1 MEIPSDTPL
10 ELAVAAIERH
20 RDVKYHG
27 TEVTDENDG
36 HLYEVALWVRDHQE
50 EIDSKEEPKDRDR
63 DVTRVVISGVMRIEG
78 NAYDIDRVIQACRDS
93 LRRIEIERRDP
104 RDKIAV
110 LVPGPDPTHQVRG

>member
-1 MEIPSDTPL
+1 MEIPSETPL
-10 ELAVAAIERH
+10 ELVTAAIERH
-20 RDVKYHG
+20 RDRKYQG
-27 TEVTDENDG
+27 QEVTDENDG

-50 EIDSKEEPKDRDR
+50 EFDSKDRDK
-63 DVTRVVISGVMRIEG
+63 DVTRVVIKGVMRIEG